1 MKFILTDEQ
10 QKKHEEFKKFAQT
23 IVKPYAYD
31 NDKNEELPKQ
41 LITALDSQGY
51 LGSFLPKEYNGLEM
65 DMITHGLLNEEIG
78 AVCSSTRSLIT
89 VHGMVEHALIN
100 WGTEEQK
107 KQWLKDLAEGKK
119 IGAFALTEPEIGS
132 DANNIQVN
140 AELKDETFVLNGTK
154 RWISFGQIA
163 DLFILFA
170 RYNGRISAF
179 IVPRDSP
186 GLKILPIK
194 GMLGLKAT
202 MGAQLELNNCTISIN
217 NLIGRRGTG
226 LTQIALGALD
236 YGRYSVA
243 WGCVGIGQ
251 ACMNE
256 SIKYA
261 LKREQFNTKINKH
274 QLIQKMIAEMSTKI
288 TAARLLCMYA
298 GYLKDEKNPN
308 SINETCK
315 AKYYTARAIQKIA
328 SDSVQIHA
336 ANGCSESY
344 PVSRYFRD
352 AKIMEII
359 EGTNQ
364 MHEIMISSNIL
375 RTRKGEENYN

>member
-1 MKFILTDEQ
+1 M
-10 QKKHEEFKKFAQT
+10 
-23 IVKPYAYD
+23 
-31 NDKNEELPKQ
+31 
-41 LITALDSQGY
+41 
-51 LGSFLPKEYNGLEM
+51 
-65 DMITHGLLNEEIG
+65 
-78 AVCSSTRSLIT
+78 
-89 VHGMVEHALIN
+89 
-100 WGTEEQK
+100 
-107 KQWLKDLAEGKK
+107 AEGKK

-179 IVPRDSP
+179 IVPKDSP
-186 GLKILPIK
+186 GLKIMPIK

-226 LTQIALGALD
+226 LTQVALGALD

-251 ACMNE
+251 SCMNE